1 MYCIYMFLNERRNV
15 HVYVYTTYVVCTPAC
30 FTDDLG
36 GGGGGQRE
44 VGEEGE
50 EPEEAGWD
58 VDDDLE
64 LPDDLGDVPVA
75 AGEDGY
81 FVPPT
86 KGTSLSQVR
95 TIYTHIVYIHMYKLV
110 LVNASL
116 CAALY

>member
-1 MYCIYMFLNERRNV
+1 M
-15 HVYVYTTYVVCTPAC
+15 
-30 FTDDLG
+30 
-36 GGGGGQRE
+36 
-44 VGEEGE
+44 GEEGE

-81 FVPPT
+81 YVPPT

-95 TIYTHIVYIHMYKLV
+95 TIYTHIVYTHVHVYTCTCECFICQFVYSIILKLATGELSMHMCMYMYMYVRVFK
-110 LVNASL
+110 
-116 CAALY
+116 